1 MADTERICC
10 PLCGWW
16 RTSPYG
22 INKQTGEIREV
33 RFDKVDPGKAPMY
46 RLERLHGAGRGSP
59 DAKIELIDSKG
70 LKDLPEEIRKQIRE
84 QCHKILEIL
93 EEG

>member
-1 MADTERICC
+1 MPDTERYCC

-22 INKQTGEIREV
+22 INKQTGEVREV

-59 DAKIELIDSKG
+59 DAKIELLGTKK
-70 LKDLPEEIRKQIRE
+70 LEDLPEELKEQMKT
-84 QCHKILEIL
+84 QCHKILDIL